1 MLARR
6 RNAAQ
11 RRGPA
16 AATPAAAGNAGTAN
30 PSTTSA
36 NAGSSFANVVVGSS
50 SGGGAGLRVHE
61 SPAAIAVLEDI
72 IAERVA
78 AFAPS
83 DLPSLVND
91 DAMDEAGGG
100 VGVGTSEDVT
110 LVEGTTRYRV
120 RITQAVLLMYL
131 HIGNDPPD
139 FPRVE
144 PCAKTECWVDP
155 MVAHVAQSAH
165 RGSRGG
171 GGGGSDSI
179 AELLERQYRSVLRE
193 EVNVMRVVEASLEVS
208 RGALVKSRRMARDGR
223 ILIHYNGHG
232 MPRATELGEVW
243 VFDKERTHYV
253 PLNVTEMAE
262 LADTPAI
269 YIFDCN
275 SAGSLLQRWYRDR
288 LQERRPHDLF
298 ICACSAGE
306 TLPLSPALPADL
318 LTSCLTTPLK
328 MALEWYIGYS
338 YHALLLPH
346 VTTEMIRNIPGDNSD
361 RKSPRGELNWI
372 LNAVTDT
379 IAWCTLP
386 PAQFHYLFRQDTAVK
401 GIFRNCI
408 LADRLLRE
416 TGCTPMTYPALSE
429 EAHLHSMWEVWEYTV
444 DKCVSQLPRLLA
456 AGDEAAAA
464 YEPST
469 FFDDQLTAFEVWV
482 ESGNMSE
489 VPEQLPCVLLAL
501 TQVLYRVRAFTL
513 LSKYLDSGRT
523 AGRRAILCGIL
534 PYMSKLITQA
544 PEVFLIVTVLWMQVI
559 RADPAEGCNEM
570 QKSQCEKYFTSLL
583 KLDEATTTIEYV
595 DYGQVVNYARPDPL
609 CNVSS
614 SASYSN
620 SAMSAAPRQK
630 RAELNPRT
638 TALTSSASLDGISD
652 AEQQQQQ
659 QQPLQPL
666 RSPRPEPSQP
676 LQPTQL
682 PVTAAPKL
690 SSVASHLIK
699 PGHTVYFLMKDV
711 HLSRCKSMACYVL
724 CQFLQRG
731 ERQCILSWNNRLLN
745 AAFPS
750 LSSPHAELRSW
761 ACLVLSRLFLGLRH
775 AKSYASKECASR
787 VDLFTRL
794 LQDRSPVVRSS
805 CVTLLA
811 SIVGVRVDLLPQEQQ
826 VRRLQMEK
834 SLLIKLREYVF
845 DASVNVREE
854 LIFFCCQVLYAYR
867 GVLSAAHRER
877 ISEYVLMVGQQ
888 GGRWALEE
896 AEVGVKSQLNAAR
909 PTVNSLFDDT
919 VVFETSFLTADDPMP
934 PTREVE
940 SEKLVPAALAIVEGL
955 MHDAAL
961 LLCTLYANCD
971 GALVNKALRAF
982 ATGAAPQSQRFAS
995 EALRTM
1001 SRVASVDSADYW
1013 SEADRARATWNA
1025 DMMKQLVL
1033 DMRDRKLEPHRRY
1046 ASPDGSPMPAPHH
1059 GEGESHTANGGST
1072 SSINNSSSSN
1082 GAVSHMTSSNNNGR
1096 HQDPLS
1102 SGASGG
1108 AASSTTHRQNAEA
1121 ERHLVLRSALRPDTV
1136 VCAAFRALE
1145 ASMIVATKNQR
1156 VSYVSYDN
1164 YSSQLNLHSFPVQ
1177 LSGPLHELHII
1188 NDLSEQSGLLL
1199 VDKRGGFSLMKGCWD
1214 PNTVPTEAAV
1224 FSACPP
1230 PPPNRWLD
1238 LKSTYRSSSALLFY
1252 GGPIGPEG
1260 GTAIHAVSLA
1270 EEQVVQRLNVSG
1282 NPTMTSL
1289 ETHTTQRA
1297 LLAGFADGIVRYYD
1311 DRLRQ
1316 GQMGAVGMVNCR
1328 FPGAPLSA
1336 PMEAVVGAG
1345 PVATNTGFSVVAA
1358 TRSAFYVFDAR
1369 RLSEPQL
1376 CVSNHDLYYG
1386 FGYNSQGANASAN
1399 TITTA
1404 AGSSSSGA
1412 VSGVDGT
1419 VSRTSSA
1426 APAHGVV
1433 VAPAAAPRITRCS
1446 VGVHTGLVG
1455 LSFQNNTY
1463 AAFNTKGL
1471 ILNEHPLS
1479 VSDGAEGQLTPHQQ
1493 QQQQQQQSRSS
1504 AQTILPGSC
1513 VAHPLRPLMTFG
1525 GDLMFLQL

>member
-1 MLARR
+1 MLGRR

-11 RRGPA
+11 RRGPVA
-16 AATPAAAGNAGTAN
+16 AAPAAPRAGAAN
-30 PSTTSA
+30 PSPTSA
-36 NAGSSFANVVVGSS
+36 NTSLAFSKVGSS
-50 SGGGAGLRVHE
+50 SHGYEAQA
-61 SPAAIAVLEDI
+61 SSALEEV
-72 IAERVA
+72 IAELVA
-78 AFAPS
+78 AFAPC

-91 DAMDEAGGG
+91 DAMEGTGI
-100 VGVGTSEDVT
+100 GVGTSEDLT
-110 LVEGTTRYRV
+110 LVEGTRYRV

-131 HIGNDPPD
+131 HIGSDPPD

-165 RGSRGG
+165 RGGRGCG
-171 GGGGSDSI
+171 GSGGGSDSI
-179 AELLERQYRSVLRE
+179 AELLERQYRNVLRE
-193 EVNVMRVVEASLEVS
+193 DVNVMRVVEASLEVS

-223 ILIHYNGHG
+223 VLIHYNGHG

-243 VFDKERTHYV
+243 MFDKERTHYV
-253 PLNVTEMAE
+253 PLNITEMAE
-262 LADTPAI
+262 LVDTPAI

-275 SAGSLLQRWYRDR
+275 SAGSLLQRWCKDR
-288 LQERRPHDLF
+288 LQERRQHDLF
-298 ICACSAGE
+298 ICACSPGE

-328 MALEWYIGYS
+328 MALEWYIGFS
-338 YHALLLPH
+338 FHALLLPH
-346 VTTEMIRNIPGDNSD
+346 VTTEMIRNIPGDNND

-416 TGCTPMTYPALSE
+416 SGCTPMTYPALSA

-456 AGDEAAAA
+456 EGDGAAAV

-482 ESGNMSE
+482 ESGDMSE

-513 LSKYLDSGRT
+513 LAKYLDSGRT
-523 AGRRAILCGIL
+523 AGKRAILCGIL

-559 RADPAEGCNEM
+559 RADPAEGCSEM

-595 DYGQVVNYARPDPL
+595 DYGQIVHYARPDPPHNNNNANL
-609 CNVSS
+609 AA
-614 SASYSN
+614 SAV
-620 SAMSAAPRQK
+620 SAAPQQK
-630 RAELNPRT
+630 RVELNLRAAAPVT
-638 TALTSSASLDGISD
+638 LPTVDAIPY
-652 AEQQQQQ
+652 AEQRHQY

-666 RSPRPEPSQP
+666 HSSRVEPPQP
-676 LQPTQL
+676 LQPPQP
-682 PVTAAPKL
+682 PVTVAPKL
-690 SSVASHLIK
+690 NSVASHLIN

-711 HLSRCKSMACYVL
+711 HLYRCKSISCYVL

-745 AAFPS
+745 AAFPC

-811 SIVGVRVDLLPQEQQ
+811 SIVGVRADLLPQDQQ

-834 SLLIKLREYVF
+834 SLLIRLREYIF

-854 LIFFCCQVLYAYR
+854 LIFFCCQVLHAYR
-867 GVLSAAHRER
+867 GVLPLVHREK
-877 ISEYVLMVGQQ
+877 ITEYVLAVGQQ
-888 GGRWALEE
+888 GGSWALEE

-909 PTVNSLFDDT
+909 PTVNSMFDDT
-919 VVFETSFLTADDPMP
+919 VVFDTPFLSADDPMP

-940 SEKLVPAALAIVEGL
+940 PDKLLPAALQMVEGL
-955 MHDAAL
+955 LHDAAL
-961 LLCTLYANCD
+961 LLCTLYSNCD
-971 GALVNKALRAF
+971 GALVNKALRAL

-1001 SRVASVDSADYW
+1001 SRVASVESAEYW
-1013 SEADRARATWNA
+1013 SEADRTRATWNA

-1033 DMRDRKLEPHRRY
+1033 DMRDRKLEPHRRC
-1046 ASPDGSPMPAPHH
+1046 ASLDGRPLPAVHH
-1059 GEGESHTANGGST
+1059 TEGESCITRSSGNGAAVNHSNNSNSNARNGGGGSNHHRDPL
-1072 SSINNSSSSN
+1072 SGGGCRGGAAAPVSSSS
-1082 GAVSHMTSSNNNGR
+1082 
-1096 HQDPLS
+1096 LS
-1102 SGASGG
+1102 SKN
-1108 AASSTTHRQNAEA
+1108 AAA
-1121 ERHLVLRSALRPDTV
+1121 ERYLVLRSALRPDTV
-1136 VCAAFRALE
+1136 VCTAFRALE
-1145 ASMIVATKNQR
+1145 ASMIVATKNR
-1156 VSYVSYDN
+1156 HISCISYDN
-1164 YSSQLNLHSFPVQ
+1164 FNSQINLHSFPVQ
-1177 LSGPLHELHII
+1177 LSGPVHELHII
-1188 NDLSEQSGLLL
+1188 NDLSEQSSLLL
-1199 VDKRGGFSLMKGCWD
+1199 VDKRGGFSLLKGCWG

-1238 LKSTYRSSSALLFY
+1238 LKSTYRNSSALLFY
-1252 GGPIGPEG
+1252 GGPIGPDG
-1260 GTAIHAVSLA
+1260 GTAIHMVSLA

-1282 NPTMTSL
+1282 NPTVTSL

-1297 LLAGFADGIVRYYD
+1297 LLAGFSDGVVRYYD
-1311 DRLRQ
+1311 DRQRQ
-1316 GQMGAVGMVNCR
+1316 GQMGAVGMLSCR
-1328 FPGAPLSA
+1328 VPGTPLA
-1336 PMEAVVGAG
+1336 TPIEAVVGAG
-1345 PVATNTGFSVVAA
+1345 PVATNTGFSIVAA
-1358 TRSAFYVFDAR
+1358 TRSALFVFDSR
-1369 RLSEPQL
+1369 RLNEPQL
-1376 CVSNHDLYYG
+1376 CLSNQDLYYG
-1386 FGYNSQGANASAN
+1386 FSSKPH
-1399 TITTA
+1399 T
-1404 AGSSSSGA
+1404 GSSSRSSTITAASSAGGA
-1412 VSGVDGT
+1412 VD
-1419 VSRTSSA
+1419 A
-1426 APAHGVV
+1426 AASQAFSVAPSHGVV
-1433 VAPAAAPRITRCS
+1433 TPAVAPRITRCS

-1455 LSFQNNTY
+1455 LSFHNNTY

-1479 VSDGAEGQLTPHQQ
+1479 VSDGMEGQLTPHQQ
-1493 QQQQQQQSRSS
+1493 QQQQTRPSTQP
-1504 AQTILPGSC
+1504 ILPGSC
-1513 VAHPLRPLMTFG
+1513 VAHPLRPLMAFG

>member
-16 AATPAAAGNAGTAN
+16 AATGAGAGTPATTTTTSGANTTTSLANAAGGGN
-30 PSTTSA
+30 
-36 NAGSSFANVVVGSS
+36 SS
-50 SGGGAGLRVHE
+50 SQGYEAQA
-61 SPAAIAVLEDI
+61 SAALEEV

-78 AFAPS
+78 AFAACE
-83 DLPSLVND
+83 LPSLVND
-91 DAMDEAGGG
+91 DAMEEASGGG
-100 VGVGTSEDVT
+100 VGTAEDVT

-131 HIGNDPPD
+131 HIGSDPPD

-144 PCAKTECWVDP
+144 PCAKMECWVDP

-165 RGSRGG
+165 RGGRSSGSG

-193 EVNVMRVVEASLEVS
+193 DVNVMRVVEASLDVS

-243 VFDKERTHYV
+243 MFDKERTHYV
-253 PLNVTEMAE
+253 PLNITEMAE

-275 SAGSLLQRWYRDR
+275 SAGSLLQRWCKER
-288 LQERRPHDLF
+288 LQERRQHDLF

-328 MALEWYIGYS
+328 MALEWYIGFS
-338 YHALLLPH
+338 FHALLLPH
-346 VTTEMIRNIPGDNSD
+346 VTTEMLRNIPGDNND

-372 LNAVTDT
+372 LSAVTDT

-401 GIFRNCI
+401 GLFRNCI

-416 TGCTPMTYPALSE
+416 SGCTPVTYPALSE
-429 EAHLHSMWEVWEYTV
+429 ETHLHSMWEVWEYTV

-456 AGDEAAAA
+456 AGDGAAAA

-469 FFDDQLTAFEVWV
+469 FFGDQLTAFEVWV
-482 ESGNMSE
+482 ESGDMSE

-513 LSKYLDSGRT
+513 LAKYLDSGRT
-523 AGRRAILCGIL
+523 AGKRAILCGIL

-559 RADPAEGCNEM
+559 RADPAEGCTEM

-595 DYGQVVNYARPDPL
+595 DYGQVVSYARSDSPY
-609 CNVSS
+609 SS
-614 SASYSN
+614 NAN
-620 SAMSAAPRQK
+620 IVSAAPNPAPRQ
-630 RAELNPRT
+630 RRTELGLRT
-638 TALTSSASLDGISD
+638 AAMTNSASLDAVSD
-652 AEQQQQQ
+652 AEQ

-666 RSPRPEPSQP
+666 RSSRVEPSQP
-676 LQPTQL
+676 LQPAQVS
-682 PVTAAPKL
+682 VTAAPKL
-690 SSVASHLIK
+690 SSVASHLIN

-711 HLSRCKSMACYVL
+711 HLSRCKSISCYVL

-745 AAFPS
+745 AAFPC
-750 LSSPHAELRSW
+750 LSSPHTELRSW

-811 SIVGVRVDLLPQEQQ
+811 SIVGVRVDLLPEDQQ

-867 GVLSAAHRER
+867 GVLSSAHREK
-877 ISEYVLMVGQQ
+877 ISEYVLAVGQH

-896 AEVGVKSQLNAAR
+896 PEVVVKSQLNAAR
-909 PTVNSLFDDT
+909 PTVNSMFDDT
-919 VVFETSFLTADDPMP
+919 VVFDTSFLTTDDPMP

-940 SEKLVPAALAIVEGL
+940 ADKLLPAALPMMEGL
-955 MHDAAL
+955 LHDAAL

-971 GALVNKALRAF
+971 GALVNTALRAL

-1001 SRVASVDSADYW
+1001 SRVASVESADYW
-1013 SEADRARATWNA
+1013 SEADRTRATWNA

-1046 ASPDGSPMPAPHH
+1046 ASPHGSPLPTAHPT
-1059 GEGESHTANGGST
+1059 ERESDSASGLRNGTAVQPYNANFSSSGGNSNALT
-1072 SSINNSSSSN
+1072 SSGGHWDPSSSSS
-1082 GAVSHMTSSNNNGR
+1082 A
-1096 HQDPLS
+1096 
-1102 SGASGG
+1102 G
-1108 AASSTTHRQNAEA
+1108 AAAAFSLSTHNAEA
-1121 ERHLVLRSALRPDTV
+1121 ERHIVLRSALRPDTV
-1136 VCAAFRALE
+1136 VCMAFRALE
-1145 ASMIVATKNQR
+1145 ASMVVATKNQR
-1156 VSYVSYDN
+1156 LSYISYDN
-1164 YSSQLNLHSFPVQ
+1164 YNSQQILHSFPVQ

-1238 LKSTYRSSSALLFY
+1238 LKSTYRSSAAQLFY
-1252 GGPIGPEG
+1252 GGPIGPDG
-1260 GTAIHAVSLA
+1260 GTAIHIVSLA

-1297 LLAGFADGIVRYYD
+1297 LLAGFSDGVVRYYD
-1311 DRLRQ
+1311 DRQRQ

-1328 FPGAPLSA
+1328 LPGTPLTA
-1336 PMEAVVGAG
+1336 LMEAVVGAG
-1345 PVATNTGFSVVAA
+1345 PVATNTGFSIVAA
-1358 TRSAFYVFDAR
+1358 TRSTFFVFDAR
-1369 RLSEPQL
+1369 KLSEPQL
-1376 CVSNHDLYYG
+1376 YVSNQDLYYG
-1386 FGYNSQGANASAN
+1386 FGYNPQGGGNSSSSSAN
-1399 TITTA
+1399 TITV
-1404 AGSSSSGA
+1404 AGSGGA
-1412 VSGVDGT
+1412 GGAASA
-1419 VSRTSSA
+1419 SRASSA
-1426 APAHGVV
+1426 AAPVHGAATPAV
-1433 VAPAAAPRITRCS
+1433 APRITRCS

-1471 ILNEHPLS
+1471 ILNDHPLS
-1479 VSDGAEGQLTPHQQ
+1479 VSEGMEGQLTPHQQ
-1493 QQQQQQQSRSS
+1493 QQTRS
-1504 AQTILPGSC
+1504 ATQPILPGSC

>member
-1 MLARR
+1 
-6 RNAAQ
+6 
-11 RRGPA
+11 
-16 AATPAAAGNAGTAN
+16 
-30 PSTTSA
+30 
-36 NAGSSFANVVVGSS
+36 V
-50 SGGGAGLRVHE
+50 
-61 SPAAIAVLEDI
+61 

-78 AFAPS
+78 AFGPFN
-83 DLPSLVND
+83 LPSLAND
-91 DAMDEAGGG
+91 DSMDEASGGGGG
-100 VGVGTSEDVT
+100 VSTSEGVT
-110 LVEGTTRYRV
+110 LVDGTMRYRV
-120 RITQAVLLMYL
+120 RVTQAVLLMYL
-131 HIGNDPPD
+131 HIGSDPPD

-165 RGSRGG
+165 RSSRS
-171 GGGGSDSI
+171 GGSDSI
-179 AELLERQYRSVLRE
+179 AELLERQYRNVLRE
-193 EVNVMRVVEASLEVS
+193 DVNVMRVVEASLDVS
-208 RGALVKSRRMARDGR
+208 RNALVKSRRMARDGR
-223 ILIHYNGHG
+223 VLIHYNGHG

-243 VFDKERTHYV
+243 MFDKERTHYV
-253 PLNVTEMAE
+253 PLNITEMAE
-262 LADTPAI
+262 LADTPAL
-269 YIFDCN
+269 YVFDCN
-275 SAGSLLQRWYRDR
+275 SAGSLLQRWCKDR

-298 ICACSAGE
+298 ICACGAGE

-328 MALEWYIGYS
+328 MALEWYIGFS
-338 YHALLLPH
+338 YHAVLLPH
-346 VTTEMIRNIPGDNSD
+346 VTNDMVRNIPGDNND

-372 LNAVTDT
+372 LSAVTDT

-416 TGCTPMTYPALSE
+416 SGCTPMTYPALSE
-429 EAHLHSMWEVWEYTV
+429 EAHLHPMWEVWEYTV
-444 DKCVSQLPRLLA
+444 DKCVSQLPHLLA
-456 AGDEAAAA
+456 AGDGAAAV

-482 ESGNMSE
+482 ESGDMSE

-513 LSKYLDSGRT
+513 LAKYLDSGRT
-523 AGRRAILCGIL
+523 AGKRAILCGIL
-534 PYMSKLITQA
+534 PYMSKLIMQA

-559 RADPAEGCNEM
+559 RADPAEGCSEM
-570 QKSQCEKYFTSLL
+570 QKNQCEKYFTSLL

-595 DYGQVVNYARPDPL
+595 DYGQAVNYARPDSPHNSNGGYT
-609 CNVSS
+609 NVVV
-614 SASYSN
+614 N
-620 SAMSAAPRQK
+620 AAPRQK
-630 RAELNPRT
+630 RAELLPRT
-638 TALTSSASLDGISD
+638 AALTSSASLDGVSD
-652 AEQQQQQ
+652 ADQQ
-659 QQPLQPL
+659 L
-666 RSPRPEPSQP
+666 PSQP
-676 LQPTQL
+676 LQPMRSPRAEPPQPL
-682 PVTAAPKL
+682 QPLQPPVVAAPKL
-690 SSVASHLIK
+690 SSVASHLIN

-711 HLSRCKSMACYVL
+711 HLSRCKSISCYVL

-745 AAFPS
+745 AAFPC

-854 LIFFCCQVLYAYR
+854 LIFFCCQTLHAYR
-867 GVLSAAHRER
+867 GVLAPAHREK
-877 ISEYVLMVGQQ
+877 ISEYVLAVGQQ

-896 AEVGVKSQLNAAR
+896 VDVGVKSQLNAAR

-919 VVFETSFLTADDPMP
+919 VVFDTSFLTADDPMP

-940 SEKLVPAALAIVEGL
+940 AAKLTPDALQMMEGL
-955 MHDAAL
+955 LHDAAL
-961 LLCTLYANCD
+961 LLCTLYSNCD
-971 GALVNKALRAF
+971 GELVNKALRAL

-1001 SRVASVDSADYW
+1001 SRVASVESADYW
-1013 SEADRARATWNA
+1013 SEADRTRATWNA

-1033 DMRDRKLEPHRRY
+1033 DVRDRKLEPHRR
-1046 ASPDGSPMPAPHH
+1046 STLPDGSSPPSSHLHPH
-1059 GEGESHTANGGST
+1059 GEVESRP
-1072 SSINNSSSSN
+1072 SSN
-1082 GAVSHMTSSNNNGR
+1082 SGNNGVGARAASGSISSNNNNDVVNSSAGR
-1096 HQDPLS
+1096 YRDPAAAAAAVS
-1102 SGASGG
+1102 S
-1108 AASSTTHRQNAEA
+1108 SSSHSQAEA
-1121 ERHLVLRSALRPDTV
+1121 ERHLVLCSALRPDMV
-1136 VCAAFRALE
+1136 VCTAFRALE
-1145 ASMIVATKNQR
+1145 ASMVVGTKNQR
-1156 VSYVSYDN
+1156 ISYVSYDSYN
-1164 YSSQLNLHSFPVQ
+1164 SQLNLHSFPVQ
-1177 LSGPLHELHII
+1177 LSGPLHEVHII

-1214 PNTVPTEAAV
+1214 PKIVPTEAAV

-1252 GGPIGPEG
+1252 GGPIGPDG

-1282 NPTMTSL
+1282 NPVMTSL

-1297 LLAGFADGIVRYYD
+1297 LLAGFTDGVVRYYD
-1311 DRLRQ
+1311 DRQRQ

-1328 FPGAPLSA
+1328 VPGTPLST

-1345 PVATNTGFSVVAA
+1345 PVATNTGFSIVAS
-1358 TRSAFYVFDAR
+1358 TRSALYVFDAR

-1376 CVSNHDLYYG
+1376 CVGHQDLYYG
-1386 FGYNSQGANASAN
+1386 AGYNPQTSSVSAN
-1399 TITTA
+1399 TITA
-1404 AGSSSSGA
+1404 AA
-1412 VSGVDGT
+1412 VSGGLDGAGW
-1419 VSRTSSA
+1419 RAGSA
-1426 APAHGVV
+1426 ASSHSAGAPA
-1433 VAPAAAPRITRCS
+1433 VAPHITRCS

-1471 ILNEHPLS
+1471 ILNERPLS

-1493 QQQQQQQSRSS
+1493 QQARPATQQ
-1504 AQTILPGSC
+1504 ILPGSC